1 MHFIFIFNN
10 ETYTHVHTQCDFY
23 IIERIKMCSM
33 QRFLITIA
41 LGEGGEVDC
50 PSTESTLS
58 TLL

>member
-10 ETYTHVHTQCDFY
+10 ETRTQYDFY
-23 IIERIKMCSM
+23 VIERIKMCSM

>member
-10 ETYTHVHTQCDFY
+10 ETHTHTYTQYDFY
-23 IIERIKMCSM
+23 VIERIKMCSM

-41 LGEGGEVDC
+41 SGEGGKVDC
-50 PSTESTLS
+50 PSPESTLS